1 MANTTMVGA
10 RETMVGISATI
21 VREKYYYGGSKYC
34 YSRNDRYHGGGQT
47 PTLLE

>member
-10 RETMVGISATI
+10 RETMVGISSTI

-34 YSRNDRYHGGGQT
+34 YSRNERYHGGGQT
-47 PTLLE
+47 AIM